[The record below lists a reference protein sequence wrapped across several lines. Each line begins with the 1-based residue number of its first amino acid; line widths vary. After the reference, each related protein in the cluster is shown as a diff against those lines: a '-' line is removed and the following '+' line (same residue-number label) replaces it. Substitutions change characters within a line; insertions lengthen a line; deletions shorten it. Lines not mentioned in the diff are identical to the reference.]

1 MPKFGDYPELTSAG
15 ITSAAN
21 VSFVVK
27 DAQSS
32 PATKSIKLT
41 ELQTAIGGGAGVTN
55 GDKGDITVSSGGAT
69 WTIDTGAVSLAKI
82 VQIGT
87 DKLLGRFSAGT
98 GTVEELTCTDF
109 AQSLLDDTSAAV
121 ARSTL
126 GFTEADATTFGLS
139 VLASAGSVDMPE
151 IASPGAPAA
160 NTARLYCEDNGSG
173 KSRLV
178 VRFPT
183 GAVQVIA
190 TEP

>member
-1 MPKFGDYPELTSAG
+1 MPKFGDYPELTSGG

-21 VSFVVK
+21 VSVVVK
-27 DAQSS
+27 DAQGA
-32 PATKSIKLT
+32 PATKYVKLT
-41 ELQTAIGGGAGVTN
+41 ELQTSIGGVTT

-69 WTIDTGAVSLAKI
+69 WTIDSGAVSLTKI
-82 VQIGT
+82 QQIGT

-109 AQSLLDDTSAAV
+109 AQTLLDDTSAAV

-139 VLASAGSVDMPE
+139 VLSSTGQVDMPE
-151 IASPGAPAA
+151 ISAPGAPAA